1 MVVRIGGA
9 GGETIPIAALGSIVL
24 ATPLARSYPAGSPVD
39 VYPPVV
45 DNTVDEAAVAVDG
58 ENNGFGGLAAYLPSL
73 PPLALASP
81 LFGTR
86 PRKTMYASLPVHSL
100 ISLITA
106 FPLYPACARCIL
118 QCRRRWTLL

>member
-86 PRKTMYASLPVHSL
+86 PWKEMPACPLL